1 MAPAR
6 SPLPWLL
13 AGVSL
18 GLACSAPPPEVK
30 KPPPPDMS
38 ELIAAY
44 EAPTA
49 ELDPE
54 TAAEVLEAVDALV
67 AQLGD
72 LGLTDQLLDTI
83 NTTIDEQ
90 LERTGETSSA
100 LGVEQGEQLEKL
112 QQRAIKGGAYLLA
125 TRICGGFGAE
135 PVPDPLNGKITLTVG
150 LSGDALDPV
159 MWGQFA
165 GCKYRFSESQVELTG
180 QREDEPG
187 SYSIYVGETLKLG
200 DFALSTIL
208 MQLSVW
214 AELNGNGQLLEA
226 DFRINVESLALDL
239 RIPVEGGHV
248 IAHADSTLVGV
259 SATNGEFS
267 CDAEA
272 RACSAGDQTIE
283 F

>member
-1 MAPAR
+1 M
-6 SPLPWLL
+6 
-13 AGVSL
+13 VS
-18 GLACSAPPPEVK
+18 LACSAPPPEVK
-30 KPPPPDMS
+30 KPPAPDMS

-54 TAAEVLEAVDALV
+54 TAADVLETVNALV
-67 AQLGD
+67 QQLGD
-72 LGLTDQLLDTI
+72 LGLTEQLLDTI
-83 NTTIDEQ
+83 DTTIDEQ
-90 LERTGETSSA
+90 LERTGTTEESSSA
-100 LGVEQGEQLEKL
+100 LAVEQGERLERL
-112 QQRAIKGGAYLLA
+112 QQRAIKGGAYLVA

-135 PVPDPLNGKITLTVG
+135 PVPDPLNGKLTLTVG

-165 GCKYRFSESQVELTG
+165 ACKYRFAESEVELTG
-180 QREDEPG
+180 ENEGEPG
-187 SYSIYVGETLKLG
+187 RYSIYVGDTLKLE

-214 AELNGNGQLLEA
+214 AELNGSGQLLEA
-226 DFRINVESLALDL
+226 DFRINVESLALDV

-259 SATNGEFS
+259 SATNGEFE

-272 RACSAGDQTIE
+272 RTCSAGDQTIE
-283 F
+283 L